1 MHPTEIK
8 AFARKTA
15 LDEAFAGKN
24 VKGYVTAIKDGQKLW
39 LGRTG
44 FTPDKSQ
51 ARKVDY
57 DAEKVGDQIMQVAMQ
72 IGELLDFEQA

>member
-8 AFARKTA
+8 AFARLTA

-24 VKGYVTAIKDGQKLW
+24 IKGYVTCVKDGKKHW
-39 LGRTG
+39 LGWTG

-51 ARKVDY
+51 ARQFNY
-57 DAEKVGDQIMQVAMQ
+57 DAEKVGDQIMQVAIQ

>member
-15 LDEAFAGKN
+15 LNELFAGKN
-24 VKGYVTAIKDGQKLW
+24 IKGYVTCIKDGQKHW
-39 LGRTG
+39 LGWTG

-51 ARKVDY
+51 ARIVNY
-57 DAEKVGDQIMQVAMQ
+57 DSENVGDQILLVAIQ
-72 IGELLDFEQA
+72 IGELLNFEKA